1 VDERDL
7 RVGDADREHVVGLLQ
22 RAVGQGMLTLDEFS
36 DRMDATLA
44 ARTRGELSA
53 VVADLPDVRLAAGP
67 GQVPSPSSAAALPI
81 KVTMSHIQRSGNWKV
96 PAHLALK
103 TRFSDVNLDLTQADV
118 RTAVVTVDVDDVCS
132 NTDIV
137 VPDDFTVDINDL
149 RCLGSTAHS
158 RATTAPPAGRVHV
171 IVRGNVRFGSL
182 TVKHPF
188 GSRLRRMWG

>member
-1 VDERDL
+1 
-7 RVGDADREHVVGLLQ
+7 
-22 RAVGQGMLTLDEFS
+22 MLTLDEFS

-53 VVADLPDVRLAAGP
+53 VVADLPDVQHAVGR
-67 GQVPSPSSAAALPI
+67 GQVPLPSSAPALPI
-81 KVTMSHIQRSGNWKV
+81 KVTMSHIHRSGNWKV
-96 PAHLALK
+96 PEHLALK
-103 TRFSDVNLDLTQADV
+103 TRFSDVKLDLTQADV

-132 NTDIV
+132 STDIV

-149 RCLGSTAHS
+149 RCLGSSAHS

-188 GSRLRRMWG
+188 GSRFRRMWG